1 MFNLL
6 QPEFSLNP
14 TPMRKPVS
22 PTPTNKPII
31 SNKLTI
37 NKIIINKVI
46 TNKVITKA
54 KDELM
59 I

>member
-6 QPEFSLNP
+6 QPEFSLHP
-14 TPMRKPVS
+14 TPMRKSVS

-31 SNKLTI
+31 SNKVTI

-46 TNKVITKA
+46 IKA